1 MQYYFAKEIKDNKA
15 FLYEKDLH
23 HIKNVMRMKK
33 NDEIM
38 VVYNKKKY
46 NSVIVSMSPVIEI
59 EIKKENQLDTELSK
73 EIIIAFGMIKEQKQ
87 DFMMQKLAELGV
99 SKMIPLDMERSVVK
113 IDPKKEE
120 KKLER
125 WRLIL
130 KEASEQSHRSSV
142 PELTKIMSIKDLET
156 EEADLKLVLSVNK
169 KTKMLKN
176 VLQNID
182 NYDRIIIVVGPEGGI
197 TPKEEK
203 TLSELEF
210 QSVSLGNR
218 ILRAETAS
226 IYITSIINYC
236 CMR

>member
-1 MQYYFAKEIKDNKA
+1 MA
-15 FLYEKDLH
+15 EKYSTTLKQA
-23 HIKNVMRMKK
+23 I
-33 NDEIM
+33 EL
-38 VVYNKKKY
+38 YNKKKY

-99 SKMIPLDMERSVVK
+99 SKLIPLDMERSVVK

-142 PELTKIMSIKDLET
+142 PELTKIMSIKDLEK
-156 EEADLKLVLSVNK
+156 EDADLKLVLSVNE

-203 TLSELEF
+203 KLSELGF

>member
-1 MQYYFAKEIKDNKA
+1 
-15 FLYEKDLH
+15 
-23 HIKNVMRMKK
+23 
-33 NDEIM
+33 
-38 VVYNKKKY
+38 
-46 NSVIVSMSPVIEI
+46 
-59 EIKKENQLDTELSK
+59 
-73 EIIIAFGMIKEQKQ
+73 
-87 DFMMQKLAELGV
+87 
-99 SKMIPLDMERSVVK
+99 MERSVVK

-142 PELTKIMSIKDLET
+142 PELTKIMSIKDLEK
-156 EEADLKLVLSVNK
+156 EDADLKLVLSVNE

-203 TLSELEF
+203 KLSELGF